1 MSKLKRIHIYV
12 LALTAC
18 LISPQLMQAQIDNNY
33 VPFHAAD
40 GLLPKS
46 LYDFNLEGIVQQI
59 KGGDQLEAEK
69 LKRLATDIYYFK
81 KEYAE
86 GGNFYLKNELTD
98 YVQSI
103 GDEIHVS
110 IPANKNNFKF
120 YLSRSMEVNAF
131 CMADGTVIINL
142 GLIASLDNES
152 QLAFIMAHEISHYL
166 KQHSVNDL
174 KRTADAVTYDN
185 VNQNS
190 NRAVFRR
197 LQFSRDSEFD
207 ADGFAINLLATTN
220 FDAMECITALE
231 KLKVSDTLVDSDPQ
245 QVLLN
250 KYFKS
255 EYCDFDTSWT
265 SEKAIAAIHDRA
277 AVTSESNLMTQDFG
291 DLLSTHPEIEKRQYA
306 LKEIMSN
313 FDYSDIEKVEKFERK
328 DFQYI
333 QRIAR
338 FEMVENSMRESY
350 YTHALYNAVR
360 LLEYYPDNI
369 YLNTTLSKSLYWI
382 SYYKEINS
390 GKLVVRQ
397 PVTTNDKAFFR
408 IKAII
413 EKLDVTAAKKL
424 SYGNAKILSEALSSN
439 EVSLFYMAL
448 NTEHYLGK
456 NASFTY
462 YNKYLKTYPEGR
474 FVEFVNNRLSYM
486 Q

>member
-1 MSKLKRIHIYV
+1 MDNWIKSIFFFP
-12 LALTAC
+12 LALLSIGLPAS
-18 LISPQLMQAQIDNNY
+18 IKAQINANY
-33 VPFHAAD
+33 VPIRTHEA
-40 GLLPKS
+40 LLPAS
-46 LYDFNLEGIVQQI
+46 FYDFTRESIQENI
-59 KGGDQLEAEK
+59 KGGSELPEDK
-69 LKRLATDIYYFK
+69 LKGLASDIYYFK

-86 GGNFYLKNELTD
+86 GGNFYVRNELTD
-98 YVQSI
+98 YIQSI
-103 GDEIHVS
+103 GDEIMAG
-110 IPANKNNFKF
+110 IPANKDSFKF
-120 YLSRSMEVNAF
+120 FLSRSMEVNAF

-142 GLIASLDNES
+142 GLLASLDNES
-152 QLAFIMAHEISHYL
+152 QLAFIMAHELSHYL
-166 KQHSVNDL
+166 KQHSVNDM
-174 KRTADAVTYDN
+174 KHTSDVVVYDN

-207 ADGFAINLLATTN
+207 ADGFAINLLSTTN
-220 FDAMECITALE
+220 FDLLAGVGALE
-231 KLKVSDTLVDSDPQ
+231 KLKVSDTLVDSDPDQ
-245 QVLLN
+245 LLLN

-265 SEKAIAAIHDRA
+265 SEKAITAIHSRV
-277 AVTSESNLMTQDFG
+277 AVRNESSLMTQDFG

-306 LKEIMSN
+306 LKEIISN
-313 FDYSDIEKVEKFERK
+313 SDFSEIEKVEKVERR

-338 FEMVENSMRESY
+338 FEMVENSMRESF

-360 LLEYYPDNI
+360 LLELYPDNI

-390 GKLVVRQ
+390 GKLDVRQ

-424 SYGNAKILSEALSSN
+424 SYGNAKILYEALESN

-474 FVEFVNNRLSYM
+474 FVEFVNNRLSYIK
-486 Q
+486 